1 MTTLKLFV
9 WLLFIAGDVWISFTI
24 IERNRRRPRYLLLN
38 IMRGIAFILWAKF
51 VVGFEYDIFY
61 LNYFVFATCSF
72 WLLFDGAL
80 NAARG
85 KHLLYI
91 GATSGWLDRFGIKHQ
106 ALYYIAKVIA
116 VVGLTFATINI
127 YTP

>member
-1 MTTLKLFV
+1 MITLKL
-9 WLLFIAGDVWISFTI
+9 IAWIAYIGLDVWINYVI
-24 IERNRRRPRYLLLN
+24 IEKNKARPNYLLLF
-38 IMRGIAFILWAKF
+38 IMRGIAFVLWAKF
-51 VVGFEYDIFY
+51 VVGFEYDLFY
-61 LNYFVFATCSF
+61 MNYFVFATCSF
-72 WLLFDGAL
+72 WILFDGAL

-106 ALYYIAKVIA
+106 ALYYIAKMIA
-116 VVGLTFATINI
+116 VVWLTFATINI